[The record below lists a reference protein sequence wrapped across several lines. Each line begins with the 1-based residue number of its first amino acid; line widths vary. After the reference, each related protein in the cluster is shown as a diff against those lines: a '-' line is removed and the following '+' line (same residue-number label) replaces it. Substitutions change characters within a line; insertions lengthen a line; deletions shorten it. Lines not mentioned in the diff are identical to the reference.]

1 MMATMAKIG
10 LMIPGSYDGAMP
22 PPSAFSEF
30 FRSAEE
36 LGFDALWVI
45 DRIFHDLNILD
56 PLTLLTHAAAV
67 TSHVRL
73 GTAVLLFA
81 FRNPVLAAKTAA
93 TLDYLS
99 GGRLT
104 LGVSLGGRDYEFA
117 SQGVPIKQRVS
128 RLRENLSVMR
138 KLWTEQNVTVHGR
151 YYHLDQ
157 VNMEPKPVQKP
168 SIPILMGGSVDA
180 VLKRSAEEADGWIA
194 GSRGTPET
202 FRQAWQKVR
211 AYARAAGKDPAT
223 LESGK
228 LLYIDVGEDR
238 VQCRENLRAF
248 THAYYGPQYDVE
260 AKCVFGS
267 SKECA
272 AKIQDFIDAGV
283 KTVIL
288 APTRLDVGQLT
299 RLAGEVVPALR

>member
-1 MMATMAKIG
+1 MATTAKIG

-45 DRIFHDLNILD
+45 DRIFHELNILD

-67 TSHVRL
+67 TSRVRL

-81 FRNPVLAAKTAA
+81 FRNPVLVAKTAA

-117 SQGVPIKQRVS
+117 SQGIHMSQRVS
-128 RLRENLSVMR
+128 RLRENLTVMR
-138 KLWTEQNVTVHGR
+138 KLWTEQYVTFHGR

-157 VNMEPKPVQKP
+157 VSMEPKPVQRP
-168 SIPILMGGSVDA
+168 GIPILMGGSVDA

-202 FRQAWQKVR
+202 FHQAWEKVLSF
-211 AYARAAGKDPAT
+211 ARTAGKAPAT

-228 LLYIDVGEDR
+228 LLYINVGEDR
-238 VQCRENLRAF
+238 IQCRDNLRAF
-248 THAYYGPQYDVE
+248 THAYYGPQYDVDTTG
-260 AKCVFGS
+260 VFGS
-267 SKECA
+267 PKECS
-272 AKIQDFIDAGV
+272 AKIQDFIDAGAKNIV
-283 KTVIL
+283 L
-288 APTRLDVGQLT
+288 APTGLDVGQLT
-299 RLAGEVVPALR
+299 RLAKEVMPLLR

>member
-1 MMATMAKIG
+1 M
-10 LMIPGSYDGAMP
+10 
-22 PPSAFSEF
+22 
-30 FRSAEE
+30 
-36 LGFDALWVI
+36 
-45 DRIFHDLNILD
+45 
-56 PLTLLTHAAAV
+56 LL
-67 TSHVRL
+67 L
-73 GTAVLLFA
+73 A
-81 FRNPVLAAKTAA
+81 FRNPVLVAKTAA

-117 SQGVPIKQRVS
+117 SQGIPITQRVS
-128 RLRENLSVMR
+128 RLRENLTVMR
-138 KLWTEQNVTVHGR
+138 KLWTEQHVTFHGR

-168 SIPILMGGSVDA
+168 GIPILMGGSVDA

-202 FRQAWQKVR
+202 FHESWQKVQ

-238 VQCRENLRAF
+238 AQCRDNLRTF
-248 THAYYGPQYDVE
+248 THAYYGPQYDVDADWRLWPPRGMRGE
-260 AKCVFGS
+260 DSGLHRGGS
-267 SKECA
+267 EEHHSGANRAGCGA
-272 AKIQDFIDAGV
+272 ADAPGQRSDAGIAMRRLRSKSNHTRLIHRYCCRKSPGASRSPFDKGGQGGFCQRCKHRCTNV
-283 KTVIL
+283 PCSDL
-288 APTRLDVGQLT
+288 APW
-299 RLAGEVVPALR
+299 PAARAH

>member
-1 MMATMAKIG
+1 MATTAKIG
-10 LMIPGSYDGAMP
+10 LMIPGSFAGAMP
-22 PPSAFSEF
+22 PPSAFNEF
-30 FRSAEE
+30 FRGAEE
-36 LGFDALWVI
+36 LGFDALWTI

-56 PLTLLTHAAAV
+56 PLTLLTHVAAV
-67 TSHVRL
+67 TSRVRL

-81 FRNPVLAAKTAA
+81 FRNPVLVAKTAA

-117 SQGVPIKQRVS
+117 SQGIPITQRVS
-128 RLRENLSVMR
+128 RLRENLTVMR
-138 KLWTEQNVTVHGR
+138 KLWTEQHVTCHGR

-168 SIPILMGGSVDA
+168 GIPILMGGSVDA

-202 FRQAWQKVR
+202 FHTAWQKVQ
-211 AYARAAGKDPAT
+211 AYARTAGKDPAT

-238 VQCRENLRAF
+238 ILCRDNLRAF
-248 THAYYGPQYDVE
+248 THAYYGPQYDVD
-260 AKCVFGS
+260 ATGVFGS
-267 SKECA
+267 PKECA
-272 AKIQDFIDAGV
+272 AKIQDFIDAGA
-283 KTVIL
+283 KTIVL
-288 APTRLDVGQLT
+288 APTGLDVGQLT
-299 RLAGEVVPALR
+299 HLAREVIPALR

>member
-1 MMATMAKIG
+1 MATTTKIG
-10 LMIPGSYDGAMP
+10 LMIPGSSGGAMP
-22 PPSAFSEF
+22 PPSAFNEF

-36 LGFDALWVI
+36 LGFDALWTI
-45 DRIFHDLNILD
+45 DRIFHNLNILD
-56 PLTLLTHAAAV
+56 PLTLLTHASAV
-67 TSHVRL
+67 TSRVRL

-81 FRNPVLAAKTAA
+81 FRNPVLVAKTAA

-117 SQGVPIKQRVS
+117 SQGIPMTQRVS
-128 RLRENLSVMR
+128 RLRENLTVMR
-138 KLWTEQNVTVHGR
+138 KLWTEQHVTFHGR

-157 VNMEPKPVQKP
+157 VDMEPKPVQKP

-202 FRQAWQKVR
+202 FHQAWQKVQ
-211 AYARAAGKDPAT
+211 AYACAIGKDPAT

-228 LLYIDVGEDR
+228 LLYIDVGENR
-238 VQCRENLRAF
+238 IQCRENLRAF
-248 THAYYGPQYDVE
+248 THAYYGPQYDVDTTG
-260 AKCVFGS
+260 VFGPP
-267 SKECA
+267 KECA
-272 AKIQDFIDAGV
+272 AKIQDFIDAGAKNIV
-283 KTVIL
+283 L
-288 APTRLDVGQLT
+288 APIGLDVSQLT
-299 RLAGEVVPALR
+299 RLAKEVMPLLR

>member
-1 MMATMAKIG
+1 MATTAKIG
-10 LMIPGSYDGAMP
+10 LMIPGSFAGAMP
-22 PPSAFSEF
+22 PPSAFAAF
-30 FRSAEE
+30 FQSAEE
-36 LGFDALWVI
+36 LGFQALWVI

-56 PLTLLTHAAAV
+56 PLTVLTHAAAV
-67 TSHVRL
+67 TSRVRL

-81 FRNPVLAAKTAA
+81 FRNPVLVAKTAA

-104 LGVSLGGRDYEFA
+104 LGVSLGGRDSEFA
-117 SQGVPIKQRVS
+117 SQGIPMRQRVG
-128 RLRENLSVMR
+128 RLRENLAVMR
-138 KLWTEQNVTVHGR
+138 KLWSEEHVTFHGR

-168 SIPILMGGSVDA
+168 GIPILMGGGVDA

-202 FRQAWQKVR
+202 FHQSWQKVQ
-211 AYARAAGKDPAT
+211 AYARAAGKDPAS

-238 VQCRENLRAF
+238 IQCRDNLRAF
-248 THAYYGPQYDVE
+248 THAYYGPQYDVDTTS
-260 AKCVFGS
+260 VFGS
-267 SKECA
+267 PKECA
-272 AKIQDFIDAGV
+272 AKIQEFIDAGARN
-283 KTVIL
+283 VIL
-288 APTRLDVGQLT
+288 APTGLEVGQLT
-299 RLAGEVVPALR
+299 RLAKEVIPALR

>member
-1 MMATMAKIG
+1 MVTTAKIG
-10 LMIPGSYDGAMP
+10 LMIPGSYGGAMP

-45 DRIFHDLNILD
+45 DRIFHNLNILD

-67 TSHVRL
+67 TSRLRL

-81 FRNPVLAAKTAA
+81 FRNPVLVAKTTA

-117 SQGVPIKQRVS
+117 AQGVPIKQRVS
-128 RLRENLSVMR
+128 RLRENLTVMR
-138 KLWTEQNVTVHGR
+138 KLWTEQNVTFQGR
-151 YYHLDQ
+151 YYHLDR

-168 SIPILMGGSVDA
+168 GIPILMGGSVDA

-202 FRQAWQKVR
+202 FHQSWQKVQ
-211 AYARAAGKDPAT
+211 AYARAIGKDPAT
-223 LESGK
+223 LDSGK
-228 LLYIDVGEDR
+228 LLYIDVGGDR
-238 VQCRENLRAF
+238 MQCRDNLRAF
-248 THAYYGPQYDVE
+248 THAYYGPQYDVDTTG
-260 AKCVFGS
+260 VFGPP
-267 SKECA
+267 KECA
-272 AKIQDFIDAGV
+272 AKIQDFIDAGAKNIV
-283 KTVIL
+283 L
-288 APTRLDVGQLT
+288 APIGLDVGQLT
-299 RLAGEVVPALR
+299 RLAREVVPALR

>member
-1 MMATMAKIG
+1 MMATTAKIG
-10 LMIPGSYDGAMP
+10 LMIPGSYAGAVP
-22 PPSAFSEF
+22 PPSAFATF
-30 FRSAEE
+30 FQNAEE

-56 PLTLLTHAAAV
+56 PLTVLTHAAAV
-67 TSHVRL
+67 TSRVRL

-81 FRNPVLAAKTAA
+81 FRNPVLVAKTAA

-117 SQGVPIKQRVS
+117 SQGIPMTQRVS

-138 KLWTEQNVTVHGR
+138 KLWTEQHVTFHGR

-168 SIPILMGGSVDA
+168 SIPILMGGGVDA

-202 FRQAWQKVR
+202 FHQSWQKVQ
-211 AYARAAGKDPAT
+211 AYARAAGKDPAR

-238 VQCRENLRAF
+238 TKCRDRLRAS
-248 THAYYGPQYDVE
+248 TQAYYGPQYDVDSTG
-260 AKCVFGS
+260 VFGPP
-267 SKECA
+267 KECA
-272 AKIQDFIDAGV
+272 AKIQDFIDAGAKNIV
-283 KTVIL
+283 L
-288 APTRLDVGQLT
+288 APTGLEVGQLT
-299 RLAGEVVPALR
+299 RLAKEVIPALR

>member
-1 MMATMAKIG
+1 MATTAKIG
-10 LMIPGSYDGAMP
+10 LMIPGSYAGALP
-22 PPSAFSEF
+22 PPAAFSEF

-67 TSHVRL
+67 TSRLRL

-81 FRNPVLAAKTAA
+81 FRNPVLVAKTTA

-117 SQGVPIKQRVS
+117 SQGIPMTQRVS
-128 RLRENLSVMR
+128 RLRENLTVMR
-138 KLWTEQNVTVHGR
+138 KLWTDRQVTFHGR
-151 YYHLDQ
+151 YHHLDQ
-157 VNMEPKPVQKP
+157 VSMEPKPVQKP
-168 SIPILMGGSVDA
+168 GIPILMGGSVDA

-202 FRQAWQKVR
+202 FHAAWQKVQ
-211 AYARAAGKDPAT
+211 AYARAIGKDPAT
-223 LESGK
+223 LGSGK

-238 VQCRENLRAF
+238 AQCRDNLCAF
-248 THAYYGPQYDVE
+248 TQAYYGPQYDVDTTG
-260 AKCVFGS
+260 VFGS
-267 SKECA
+267 HKECA
-272 AKIQDFIDAGV
+272 AKIQDFIDAGAKNIV
-283 KTVIL
+283 L
-288 APTRLDVGQLT
+288 APIGLDVGQLM
-299 RLAGEVVPALR
+299 RLAEEVVPSLR

>member
-1 MMATMAKIG
+1 MATTAKIG
-10 LMIPGSYDGAMP
+10 LMIPGSYAGAMP
-22 PPSAFSEF
+22 PPSAFSAF

-67 TSHVRL
+67 TSRVRL

-81 FRNPVLAAKTAA
+81 FRNPVLVAKTVA

-99 GGRLT
+99 SGRIT

-117 SQGVPIKQRVS
+117 SQGIPMTQRVG
-128 RLRENLSVMR
+128 RLRENLTVMR
-138 KLWTEQNVTVHGR
+138 KLWTEQQVTFHGR

-180 VLKRSAEEADGWIA
+180 VLKRSAEGADGWIA

-202 FRQAWQKVR
+202 FHAAWQKVQ
-211 AYARAAGKDPAT
+211 AYARAIGKDPGT

-238 VQCRENLRAF
+238 TQCRDNLRTF
-248 THAYYGPQYDVE
+248 TQGYYGPQYDVDTTG
-260 AKCVFGS
+260 VFGPP
-267 SKECA
+267 KECA
-272 AKIQDFIDAGV
+272 AKIQDFIDAGAKNIV
-283 KTVIL
+283 L
-288 APTRLDVGQLT
+288 APIGLDVGQLT
-299 RLAGEVVPALR
+299 RLAREVVPSLR

>member
-1 MMATMAKIG
+1 MATTAKIG
-10 LMIPGSYDGAMP
+10 LMIPGSYAGAMP
-22 PPSAFSEF
+22 PPSAFGEF

-45 DRIFHDLNILD
+45 DRIFHNLNILD
-56 PLTLLTHAAAV
+56 PLTLLTHAAAA
-67 TSHVRL
+67 TSRVRL
-73 GTAVLLFA
+73 GTAVLLLA
-81 FRNPVLAAKTAA
+81 FRNPVLVAKTAA

-117 SQGVPIKQRVS
+117 SQGIPITQRVS
-128 RLRENLSVMR
+128 RLRENLTVMR
-138 KLWTEQNVTVHGR
+138 KLWSEQHVTFHGR

-168 SIPILMGGSVDA
+168 GIPILMGGSVDA

-202 FRQAWQKVR
+202 FHKSWQKVQ

-238 VQCRENLRAF
+238 AQCRDNLRAF
-248 THAYYGPQYDVE
+248 THAYYGPQYDVD
-260 AKCVFGS
+260 ADCVFGPPDA
-267 SKECA
+267 CA
-272 AKIQDFIDAGV
+272 AKIQDFIDAGA
-283 KTVIL
+283 KSIIL
-288 APTRLDVGQLT
+288 APTGLDVGQLT
-299 RLAGEVVPALR
+299 RLAKEVMPLLR

>member
-1 MMATMAKIG
+1 MATTTKIG
-10 LMIPGSYDGAMP
+10 LMIPGSFASVMP
-22 PPSAFSEF
+22 PPSAFNEF
-30 FRSAEE
+30 FWGAEE
-36 LGFDALWVI
+36 LGFDALWTI

-67 TSHVRL
+67 TSRLRL

-81 FRNPVLAAKTAA
+81 FRNPVLVAKTAA

-128 RLRENLSVMR
+128 RLRENLSIMR
-138 KLWTEQNVTVHGR
+138 KLWSEQNVTFHGR

-202 FRQAWQKVR
+202 FHQAWEKVLSF
-211 AYARAAGKDPAT
+211 ARAAGKDPST
-223 LESGK
+223 LQSGK

-238 VQCRENLRAF
+238 MQCRDNLRAF
-248 THAYYGPQYDVE
+248 THAYYAPQYDVD
-260 AKCVFGS
+260 ASGVFGPPE
-267 SKECA
+267 ECA
-272 AKIQDFIDAGV
+272 AKIQDFIDAGAKNIV
-283 KTVIL
+283 L
-288 APTRLDVGQLT
+288 APTGLDVGQLT
-299 RLAGEVVPALR
+299 RLAKE

>member
-1 MMATMAKIG
+1 MAATAKIG
-10 LMIPGSYDGAMP
+10 LLIPGSYAGAPP
-22 PPSAFSEF
+22 PPSTFNDF
-30 FRSAEE
+30 FRRADE
-36 LGFDALWVI
+36 LGFDALWAI

-67 TSHVRL
+67 TSRVRL

-81 FRNPVLAAKTAA
+81 FRNPVLVAKSAA

-99 GGRLT
+99 EGRLT
-104 LGVSLGGRDYEFA
+104 LGISLGGRDYEFA
-117 SQGVPIKQRVS
+117 SQGIPVKQRVS
-128 RLRENLSVMR
+128 RLRENLTVMR
-138 KLWTEQNVTVHGR
+138 KLWTEQNVTFHGR
-151 YYHLDQ
+151 YYHLDR

-168 SIPILMGGSVDA
+168 SIPVLMGGSVDA

-202 FRQAWQKVR
+202 FREAWQKVQ

-238 VQCRENLRAF
+238 AQCRDNLRAF
-248 THAYYGPQYDVE
+248 TQAYYGPQYDVDANCVYGPPE
-260 AKCVFGS
+260 A
-267 SKECA
+267 CA
-272 AKIQDFIDAGV
+272 EKIQAFIEAGA
-283 KTVIL
+283 KTVML
-288 APTRLDVGQLT
+288 GPARLELEQLT
-299 RLAGEVVPALR
+299 RLAVEVMPLLP

>member
-1 MMATMAKIG
+1 MATTAKIG
-10 LMIPGSYDGAMP
+10 LMIPGSFASVMP
-22 PPSAFSEF
+22 PPSAFDEF
-30 FRSAEE
+30 FRGAEE
-36 LGFDALWVI
+36 LGFDALWTI

-67 TSHVRL
+67 TSRLRL

-81 FRNPVLAAKTAA
+81 FRNPVLVAKTAA

-117 SQGVPIKQRVS
+117 SQGIPITQRVS

-202 FRQAWQKVR
+202 FRQAWQKVQ
-211 AYARAAGKDPAT
+211 AYARAVGKDPAT

-238 VQCRENLRAF
+238 AQCRENLRAF
-248 THAYYGPQYDVE
+248 THAYYGPQYNVD
-260 AKCVFGS
+260 ADCIFGS
-267 SKECA
+267 PDACA
-272 AKIQDFIDAGV
+272 TKIQDFIDAGA
-283 KTVIL
+283 KSIIL
-288 APTRLDVGQLT
+288 APTGLDVGHLI
-299 RLAGEVVPALR
+299 RLSREVVPALR

>member
-1 MMATMAKIG
+1 MATTAKIG
-10 LMIPGSYDGAMP
+10 LMIPGSYAGAMP
-22 PPSAFSEF
+22 PPSAFGTF
-30 FRSAEE
+30 FQSAEE
-36 LGFDALWVI
+36 LGFDALWTI
-45 DRIFHDLNILD
+45 DRIFHELNILD
-56 PLTLLTHAAAV
+56 PLTVLTHAGAV
-67 TSHVRL
+67 TSRLRL

-81 FRNPVLAAKTAA
+81 FRNPVLVAKTAA

-138 KLWTEQNVTVHGR
+138 KLWTEQHVTFHGR

-168 SIPILMGGSVDA
+168 SIPILMGGGVDA

-202 FRQAWQKVR
+202 FHQSWQKVQ
-211 AYARAAGKDPAT
+211 AYARAAGKDPAG

-238 VQCRENLRAF
+238 TQCRDKLRAF
-248 THAYYGPQYDVE
+248 TQAYYGPQYDVDGT
-260 AKCVFGS
+260 AVFGPPGV
-267 SKECA
+267 CA
-272 AKIQDFIDAGV
+272 AKIQEFIDAGAKNIV
-283 KTVIL
+283 L
-288 APTRLDVGQLT
+288 APTGLEAGQLT
-299 RLAGEVVPALR
+299 RLAKEVIPALR

>member
-1 MMATMAKIG
+1 MATTAKIG
-10 LMIPGSYDGAMP
+10 LMIPGSYAGAMP
-22 PPSAFSEF
+22 PPSAFGTF
-30 FRSAEE
+30 FQSAEE
-36 LGFDALWVI
+36 LGFDALWTI
-45 DRIFHDLNILD
+45 DRIFHELNILD
-56 PLTLLTHAAAV
+56 PLTVLTHAAAV
-67 TSHVRL
+67 TSRLRL

-81 FRNPVLAAKTAA
+81 FRNPVLVAKTAA

-138 KLWTEQNVTVHGR
+138 KLWTEQHVTFHGR

-168 SIPILMGGSVDA
+168 SIPILMGGGVDA

-202 FRQAWQKVR
+202 FHQSWQKVQ
-211 AYARAAGKDPAT
+211 AYARAAGKDPAG

-238 VQCRENLRAF
+238 TQCRDKLRAF
-248 THAYYGPQYDVE
+248 TQAYYGPQYDVDGT
-260 AKCVFGS
+260 AVFGPPGV
-267 SKECA
+267 CA
-272 AKIQDFIDAGV
+272 AKIQEFIDAGAKNIV
-283 KTVIL
+283 L
-288 APTRLDVGQLT
+288 APTGLEAGQLT
-299 RLAGEVVPALR
+299 RLAKEVIPALR

>member
-1 MMATMAKIG
+1 MATTAKIG
-10 LMIPGSYDGAMP
+10 LMIPGSFASTMP
-22 PPSAFSEF
+22 PPSAFDEF
-30 FRSAEE
+30 FRGAEE
-36 LGFDALWVI
+36 LGFDALWTI
-45 DRIFHDLNILD
+45 DRIFHELNILD

-67 TSHVRL
+67 TSRVRL

-81 FRNPVLAAKTAA
+81 FRNPVLVAKTAA

-138 KLWTEQNVTVHGR
+138 KLWTEQHVTVHGR
-151 YYHLDQ
+151 YYHLEQ

-194 GSRGTPET
+194 GSRGTAET
-202 FRQAWQKVR
+202 FRQAWQKVE
-211 AYARAAGKDPAT
+211 AYARAVGKDPAT

-238 VQCRENLRAF
+238 AQCRENLRAF
-248 THAYYGPQYDVE
+248 THAYYGPQYDVDTTGI
-260 AKCVFGS
+260 FGS
-267 SKECA
+267 PKECA
-272 AKIQDFIDAGV
+272 AKIQDFIDAGAKNIV
-283 KTVIL
+283 L
-288 APTRLDVGQLT
+288 APIGLDVGQLR
-299 RLAGEVVPALR
+299 RLAREVVPLLR